1 MSLPQ
6 CSEMDRLKVSE
17 KVTIRIGILLAIGL
31 LAGTGCSGKMPA
43 AVQPQPPKV
52 TVAKPERR
60 TIVEYV
66 EFPGQTDAV
75 GEVEVRARVSGY
87 VVKIHFEDGQQVK
100 QGDVLFEIDPRPYQL
115 ALNRAAG
122 ELAHARALSE
132 RAKTNLNRAERL
144 RPSGAVSEDECER
157 SVADLKVQQACIQKA
172 EAALDEAELNLEFTR
187 VISPIDGRVSR
198 RRVTEGNLVQDG
210 SADSTVL
217 TTVVTVD
224 PVYVCFNIE
233 EPTLLRYEHLG
244 WRIGDETL
252 FSRIKD
258 LKIPVEI
265 GLADEEGF
273 PHAGQLDF
281 VDNQIHPETGTMCA
295 RGVFHDARYLTP
307 GMFVR
312 VRLPIGPPHQAL
324 LVSERA
330 IGTDQARKFLLTVD
344 KDQVVQYRQ
353 VQLGALYDGL
363 REVEAGLSDDE
374 WVIVQGLQRARPGL
388 TVSPHTAEQRTA
400 ETASQQPGK
409 NGKSGAP
416 VNEKR

>member
-1 MSLPQ
+1 
-6 CSEMDRLKVSE
+6 
-17 KVTIRIGILLAIGL
+17 
-31 LAGTGCSGKMPA
+31 MPA

-60 TIVEYV
+60 SVVEYV
-66 EFPGQTDAV
+66 EFPGQTAAV

-87 VVKIHFEDGQQVK
+87 IVKIHFEDGQEVK

-115 ALNRAAG
+115 VLDRATG
-122 ELAHARALSE
+122 ELAHARALAE
-132 RAKTNLNRAERL
+132 RAKTNLSRAERL
-144 RPSGAVSEDECER
+144 RPSGAVSEDLYEQA
-157 SVADLKVQQACIQKA
+157 VAELKVQQACIQKA

-187 VISPIDGRVSR
+187 VVSPIDGRVSR
-198 RRVTEGNLVQDG
+198 RQITEGNLVQNG
-210 SADSTVL
+210 SSASTVL

-224 PVYVCFNIE
+224 PVDVYFNIE

-244 WRIGDETL
+244 WRAGDQTL
-252 FSRIKD
+252 FSRIKE
-258 LKIPVEI
+258 LKVPVEI

-281 VDNQIHPETGTMCA
+281 VDNQIDPDTGTIRA
-295 RGVFHDARYLTP
+295 RGRFDNARYLTP

-312 VRLPIGPPHQAL
+312 VRLPIGPPHEAL

-330 IGTDQARKFLLTVD
+330 IGIDQARKFLLAVD
-344 KDQVVQYRQ
+344 KDHVVQYRE
-353 VQLGALYDGL
+353 VELGALYDGL
-363 REVEAGLSDDE
+363 REVESGLSGDE

-400 ETASQQPGK
+400 ETSSQEPGT
-409 NGKSGAP
+409 NGKPGDPAS
-416 VNEKR
+416 EKR